1 MPFSWIRPES
11 VEFPQVYCE
20 FQVQDRNVGDK
31 VNTFVIQDLEENRF
45 EEVIEIMKDKHI
57 LEEPMYS
64 SKGVRDCPVSLGE
77 MICNWKNMLNQKV
90 SIVCY
95 SKDDDNKNIV
105 AVNVIGVVTETEF
118 DSPHNVSFSLII
130 IILMFFYYNS

>member
-31 VNTFVIQDLEENRF
+31 VNTFFIQDLEENRF
-45 EEVIEIMKDKHI
+45 DEVIEIMKDKHI

-77 MICNWKNMLNQKV
+77 MICNWRNMLIQKV

-95 SKDDDNKNIV
+95 SKDDDDKNIV

-118 DSPHNVSFSLII
+118 DSPHNVSFPHHHYSNV
-130 IILMFFYYNS
+130 FYYNS